1 VTGFQR
7 ACALG
12 AALWLLT
19 HGPLVAVLGLG
30 DSRAPGLSL
39 IAVVVVCA
47 ATVVLLRPLRGGP
60 LTLSRR
66 DAWAAALVL
75 PVSGLAVMPFLDAES
90 WRTYADWWPGAGQ
103 VIVAALVVRRRPLAA
118 LAAELGGAAVIAGCV
133 LADGRDSGAAPDLV
147 TILAL
152 NQPATLWLPAALGIR
167 AVFDRTSR
175 AVARYT
181 ADTGTAVAERA
192 AADARAASAR
202 SRRADLEVTVVPLLE
217 RVAHGTPAGPTAAWP
232 ELARRAR
239 GLERQLRDDLGA
251 RAVLDAPLRAAVRGA
266 RSRGSTVEVVDDRR
280 HPDDEG
286 LLTAVRPVLAG
297 VLQACRGAAVTARL
311 DPAGR
316 VVTVAVEG
324 GPSEVA
330 EVAGALRGAARDVG
344 VHADV
349 DLEPGSLWAELT
361 AP

>member
-1 VTGFQR
+1 MTGFQR

-12 AALWLLT
+12 AVLWLLT
-19 HGPLVAVLGLG
+19 HGPLVALLGLG
-30 DSRAPGLSL
+30 DSSAPGLSL
-39 IAVVVVCA
+39 LACAVVCVA
-47 ATVVLLRPLRGGP
+47 SAVLLRPLAGGP
-60 LTLSRR
+60 LALSARG
-66 DAWAAALVL
+66 AWAAALVL
-75 PVSGLAVMPFLDAES
+75 PASGLAVMPFLDAES

-103 VIVAALVVRRRPLAA
+103 VVVAALVVRRRPLAA

-133 LADGRDSGAAPDLV
+133 LADGRDGASPDVV

-175 AVARYT
+175 AVARYA

-192 AADARAASAR
+192 AADARGASAR
-202 SRRADLEVTVVPLLE
+202 SRRADLELTVVPLLE
-217 RVAHGTPAGPTAAWP
+217 RVAGGTPAGPTAAWP

-280 HPDDEG
+280 RPDEEG
-286 LLTAVRPVLAG
+286 LVTAVRPALAG
-297 VLQACRGAAVTARL
+297 ALRACRGASVTARL

-316 VVTVAVEG
+316 LVTVAVEG
-324 GPSEVA
+324 APDEVEEVA
-330 EVAGALRGAARDVG
+330 DALRATAQDLGVG
-344 VHADV
+344 VAV

>member
-217 RVAHGTPAGPTAAWP
+217 RVAHGTPVGPTAAWP

-297 VLQACRGAAVTARL
+297 LLQACRGAAVTARL